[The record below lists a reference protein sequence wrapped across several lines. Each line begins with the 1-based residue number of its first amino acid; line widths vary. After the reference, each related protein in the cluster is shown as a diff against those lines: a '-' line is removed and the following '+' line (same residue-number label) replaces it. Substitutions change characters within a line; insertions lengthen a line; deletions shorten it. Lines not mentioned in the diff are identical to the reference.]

1 MLSQASFQ
9 RYVVNA
15 AEYYMMSRGVK
26 IRLNM
31 SPIDWIFTMGH
42 VGVTDVLKK
51 LVNCSRE
58 FWKWYTHCFFREHSS
73 ACRGLAYT

>member
-1 MLSQASFQ
+1 MHTQASVQ

-31 SPIDWIFTMGH
+31 SPIDWIFTMSH

-51 LVNCSRE
+51 TVNCSRE
-58 FWKWYTHCFFREHSS
+58 LWK
-73 ACRGLAYT
+73 